1 MKDKTITKADYG
13 TFMYESDWG
22 EEPYPE
28 LVQIWTDLVAKDHD
42 IDKKCIKIW
51 WCAPVA
57 EYCIDIDGKWTGYFE
72 VDNYFRGGHWSG
84 WDKFEN
90 GKGENYEYI

>member
-1 MKDKTITKADYG
+1 MKNKTIPKADYRK
-13 TFMYESDWG
+13 FQHDAYWG

-28 LVQIWTDLVAKDHD
+28 LVPVWTDLVAKD
-42 IDKKCIKIW
+42 ICMDKKRIKIW

-57 EYCIDIDGKWTGYFE
+57 EYCIYIDGKWTGYFE

-84 WDKFEN
+84 WDKFKE
-90 GKGENYEYI
+90 GEGENYY

>member
-1 MKDKTITKADYG
+1 MSKDKTITKADYG

-28 LVQIWTDLVAKDHD
+28 LVPIWTDLVAKDCK
-42 IDKKCIKIW
+42 IDKKRVNIW
-51 WCAPVA
+51 WCAPVE
-57 EYCIDIDGKWTGYFE
+57 EYCIYVDGKWSGYFE
-72 VDNYFRGGHWSG
+72 VDNYFRSGHWSG

-90 GKGENYEYI
+90 GKGENYER

>member
-1 MKDKTITKADYG
+1 MV
-13 TFMYESDWG
+13 S
-22 EEPYPE
+22 
-28 LVQIWTDLVAKDHD
+28 IWTDLVAKDHD
-42 IDKKCIKIW
+42 IDKKRIKIW

-72 VDNYFRGGHWSG
+72 VDTYFRGGHWSG

-90 GKGENYEYI
+90 GKGENYE

>member
-1 MKDKTITKADYG
+1 MSKDKTITKSDYG

-22 EEPYPE
+22 EEPYTE
-28 LVQIWTDLVAKDHD
+28 LVPIWTDLVAKDCN
-42 IDKKCIKIW
+42 IAKKRIKIW

-57 EYCIDIDGKWTGYFE
+57 EYCINIDGKWSGYVV

-90 GKGENYEYI
+90 GKGEKYD